1 MKIRSHTSQSI
12 CPESFS
18 HIYMEYKKV
27 ISAYIAYRIPHKYEA
42 EDLTQDVFMRLLDCG
57 KVINEET
64 VSSFLY
70 TVARNLITDTL
81 RRYYKKQEVM
91 AEWECDAPSS
101 SCTTEQ
107 TVYANELAS
116 IYKQQIQ
123 KLPRQRR
130 KVYELIDCHDLS
142 IAEAAER
149 LSLSQ
154 RTVQNHLYIARNEI
168 KTQLC
173 LLLEAV

>member
-1 MKIRSHTSQSI
+1 MKIRNHTSHST
-12 CPESFS
+12 CCDSFS
-18 HIYMEYKKV
+18 NIYMEYSKV
-27 ISAYIAYRIPHKYEA
+27 ILAYIAYRIPHKYEA

-57 KVINEET
+57 KVINRET

-70 TVARNLITDTL
+70 TVARNLVTDTL
-81 RRYYKKQEVM
+81 RRYYKKKEVM
-91 AEWECDAPSS
+91 AEWEYDAAIS
-101 SCTTEQ
+101 SCCTEQ

-116 IYKQQIQ
+116 IYKLQIQ
-123 KLPRQRR
+123 KLPQQRR

-149 LSLSQ
+149 MSLSQ

-168 KTQLC
+168 KAQLHR
-173 LLLEAV
+173 LLEAV